1 MSDRSGGQSAV
12 AERLYKFHL
21 PWPFVS
27 IGKIQSAAAWIQA
40 NSVELTARIQKVT
53 EIGAESD
60 RLRCSPESPS
70 MTDSNAS
77 LQQSPVWQP
86 QPAASAWLARQTS
99 QFLER
104 QSTAAEFSRLLLL
117 RTGTRLTDWIDHFCT
132 DDISGIEQ
140 TGYVRQA
147 DGWWVHPGALLPPV
161 TLASIPRLLLRV
173 DNVADFAAANN
184 WRFPV
189 QTIGEPGDPLRMAFA
204 GETETTEFG
213 VIERRGCSIRKHE
226 VPLTDSEKV
235 LAEKVHERLLLR
247 PRSFPDLD
255 EAFTSIQVLL
265 NEAAAAVGRD
275 LACDLFFAAERQYW
289 QARNSAAQLQH
300 MRQNSLGLG
309 WGNHDHHTYRSS
321 RVCFSR
327 LIELF
332 ESLGFVCRERF
343 YPGHAAG
350 WGAQVLEHPVCPI
363 VIFADVDL
371 TEEELAGDFAHQQL
385 APANRLG
392 TIGLWCG
399 LHGEALFEAGM
410 HHLECQ
416 FDFDAARAQLAASG
430 AASMK
435 PFTDFPFLRQC
446 FTEGERWQVAP
457 ERLQKLVSAG
467 LLTTEQASEFA
478 RSGALGSHLE
488 ILERN
493 DGYRGFNQ
501 TGITEIIHRTDP
513 RNSLK

>member
-1 MSDRSGGQSAV
+1 MVAV
-12 AERLYKFHL
+12 YQGKYASEFHHSR
-21 PWPFVS
+21 PIVS
-27 IGKIQSAAAWIQA
+27 IGKIQAAAGRIQA
-40 NSVELTARIQKVT
+40 NSVELTARIQKYI
-53 EIGAESD
+53 EIAAESD
-60 RLRCSPESPS
+60 RLRCSPESLP

-77 LQQSPVWQP
+77 LQQAPVWQP
-86 QPAASAWLARQTS
+86 QPAAAAWLARQTS
-99 QFLER
+99 RFLER
-104 QSTAAEFSRLLLL
+104 HSTAAEFSRLLLL
-117 RTGTRLTDWIDHFCT
+117 RTGTRLADWIDHFCT
-132 DDISGIEQ
+132 DDVSGIEQ
-140 TGYVRQA
+140 TGYVQQA

-161 TLASIPRLLLRV
+161 SMASIPRLLLRV
-173 DNVADFAAANN
+173 ENVADFAAANS

-204 GETETTEFG
+204 GDTETAEFG
-213 VIERRGCSIRKHE
+213 VIERRGCSIRQHE

-247 PRSFPDLD
+247 PRKFPDLD
-255 EAFTSIQVLL
+255 EAFSAIQRLL
-265 NEAAAAVGRD
+265 NEATAAVGRD

-289 QARNSAAQLQH
+289 QVRNSAAQLQH

-327 LIELF
+327 LIALF

-430 AASMK
+430 MASMQ

-467 LLTTEQASEFA
+467 LVTSDQASEFA

-513 RNSLK
+513 RNSLR